1 MDVDRPMYSWRRM
14 TPEQRKA
21 VLEERKRYP
30 RPWHGPPHYVGESG
44 LYLLYRPPAPEHR
57 PLIGVSPQRM
67 AELELELV
75 KTVDELTRLIVV
87 WALLPNHYHVLV
99 DTFGGRIRC
108 QESFVDQ
115 CRPLR

>member
-1 MDVDRPMYSWRRM
+1 MSVNLACIYCRRPAT
-14 TPEQRKA
+14 TP
-21 VLEERKRYP
+21 
-30 RPWHGPPHYVGESG
+30 
-44 LYLLYRPPAPEHR
+44 